1 MIQSNCRKKLYHMN
15 YFTTIKSF
23 FIVPSLEVYEEFE
36 KIDKFIDILNKSEIG
51 NLIEKEQNK
60 NRKMVIISTI

>member
-1 MIQSNCRKKLYHMN
+1 MN